1 MDALDNVQYGGEL
14 NRKTFIGHVF
24 STSEEGKAEFM
35 NVIQYSCL
43 GVIPI
48 VILNKLIQRFVP
60 EADPEKSSLELF
72 IEVFLQVIIMFC
84 GIVLIHRTV
93 SYIPTYSG
101 FKYESLNLTNVILAF
116 LVIVLSIQTKLG
128 LKVNILVERL
138 DELWNGPVH
147 EKKESQSH
155 APVHHISQADY
166 MGSGPSADMF
176 PPAPVVSNR
185 TDTTNYN
192 QMAGSSTQQAMPEM
206 DMGPMPANTM
216 GSAFGAFY

>member
-1 MDALDNVQYGGEL
+1 
-14 NRKTFIGHVF
+14 
-24 STSEEGKAEFM
+24 M

-155 APVHHISQADY
+155 GPVHHISQADY
-166 MGSGPSADMF
+166 MGSGPSNDMF

-192 QMAGSSTQQAMPEM
+192 QMAASSSSSMPEM